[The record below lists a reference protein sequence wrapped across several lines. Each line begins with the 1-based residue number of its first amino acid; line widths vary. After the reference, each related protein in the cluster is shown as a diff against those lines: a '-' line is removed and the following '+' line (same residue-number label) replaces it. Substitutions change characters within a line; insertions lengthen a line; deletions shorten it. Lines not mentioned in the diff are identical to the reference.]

1 MINIIVAHDKNHVI
15 GINNKMPWII
25 KKDLEHFKNLT
36 LNHTVIMGKNTYLSI
51 GHPLDKRENII
62 VSSTMKD
69 DNLIITSSLK
79 EAIKLATNDE
89 IFIIGGSRLYKEAL
103 DIADCLYITLID
115 HEYEGDTYFPEY
127 NLDDYQLIEKV
138 DLKENNLEYHFLK
151 YQKSE

>member
-51 GHPLDKRENII
+51 SHPLDKRENII

>member
-51 GHPLDKRENII
+51 GQPLDKRENII